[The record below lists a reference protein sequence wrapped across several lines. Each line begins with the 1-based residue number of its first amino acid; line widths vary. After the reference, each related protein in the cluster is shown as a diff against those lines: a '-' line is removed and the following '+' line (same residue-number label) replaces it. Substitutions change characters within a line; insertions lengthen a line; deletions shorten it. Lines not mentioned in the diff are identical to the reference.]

1 MTVLRRNAPVLA
13 IVLGCWLAVTVAC
26 EVLTRAAF
34 AAGVRR
40 LLAVH
45 FVRRLEDPA
54 GEALWIWLHNSKLT
68 VGVALAI
75 AAVALVRPVAPS
87 FVWFFDG
94 CLVLWAMVQAAL
106 AGVLLGAYGSPQL
119 QAFLPDGPVEV
130 TGWALLLALYI
141 NARRG
146 DGWRQ
151 TALGLVWVQ
160 ALLALAAILE
170 AFGGGWL

>member
-1 MTVLRRNAPVLA
+1 MTVLRRNAPVLT
-13 IVLGCWLAVTVAC
+13 IVLGCWLAVTIAC
-26 EVLTRAAF
+26 AAVTRAAL
-34 AAGVRR
+34 AASMRR

-68 VGVALAI
+68 LGVMVAI
-75 AAVALVRPVAPS
+75 AVVALVRGVVPLL
-87 FVWFFDG
+87 VWFFDV
-94 CLVLWAMVQAAL
+94 CLLLWAVVQAAL

-119 QAFLPDGPVEV
+119 RAFLPDGPVEV

-146 DGWRQ
+146 AGWRQ